1 MRRILAWLMGC
12 GHHRTTFPLTPPK
25 RSMTVTTKVRGTY
38 IVCLDCGREFGYNW
52 ADMRVGEAVER

>member
-1 MRRILAWLMGC
+1 
-12 GHHRTTFPLTPPK
+12 
-25 RSMTVTTKVRGTY
+25 MTVTTKVRGTY